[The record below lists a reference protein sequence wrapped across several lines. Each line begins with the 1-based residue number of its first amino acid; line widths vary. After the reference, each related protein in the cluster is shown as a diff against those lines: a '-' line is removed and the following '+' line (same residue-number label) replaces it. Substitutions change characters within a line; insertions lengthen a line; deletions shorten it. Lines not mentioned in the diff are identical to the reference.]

1 MAMRATTAELG
12 KRLTATS
19 APRKID
25 LAEEMELLGVDVPQE
40 ISEAQPANEPVFL
53 PYQQRWFEDEPDHD
67 RGEVPPY
74 RPDLG

>member
-40 ISEAQPANEPVFL
+40 ISEAQPANEP
-53 PYQQRWFEDEPDHD
+53 
-67 RGEVPPY
+67 
-74 RPDLG
+74 

>member
-25 LAEEMELLGVDVPQE
+25 LAEEMALHGVDVPQE
-40 ISEAQPANEPVFL
+40 ISEAIPSNDAVFL
-53 PYQQRWFEDEPDHD
+53 GYQQRWFEDESPIMIA
-67 RGEVPPY
+67 E
-74 RPDLG
+74 